1 MMSEKKEQDRLNELL
16 REALQDE
23 AFTPSPMLNRQLL
36 SKAEMEE
43 HHMKNRAHHTKL
55 PRTAAAAIACCIV
68 LGGTGTAIA
77 AHRYLTAGEISD
89 SVSENHRLADAFES
103 IRAIA
108 VNETQ
113 RSGDYAFTLLGL
125 VSGSD
130 LEPYVPEENAD
141 ALSEKQ
147 TYAAVAIERID
158 GGAMP
163 EDSFCVSPLIGG
175 VDFAIANN
183 GTMNTTLTWF
193 TQDNVTYELMAC
205 DDLEIFAD
213 RGVWLS
219 VTDHF
224 GAETQAYD
232 MDAATGAYS
241 KNADYDGI
249 AALFELPLD
258 TAKADHEAADAYINA
273 LTAAQSDESTTA
285 DTADDTDTDGHPIWI
300 TDLVGKLDET
310 NINDYFTRQPEYS
323 LTATPDENGW
333 IDFGSV
339 YIEAEDLTY
348 TGSSGTID
356 LMIEPDDDFIVTGFS
371 YGDDPEKDLQ
381 VNTLTRNDDG
391 SFTEDQYIIR

>member
-23 AFTPSPMLNRQLL
+23 AFTPSPALNRQLL

-43 HHMKNRAHHTKL
+43 NHMKKRANTRL
-55 PRTAAAAIACCIV
+55 PRAAAAAIACCIV

-89 SVSENHRLADAFES
+89 HVSDNSRLADAFES

-113 RSGDYAFTLLGL
+113 RSGEYAFTLFGL

-130 LEPYVPEENAD
+130 LAPYVPDEQAD
-141 ALSEKQ
+141 SLSEKR
-147 TYAAVAIERID
+147 TYAAVAIERLD

-163 EDSFCVSPLIGG
+163 ENSFCVSPLIGG
-175 VDFAIANN
+175 VDFMTANN
-183 GTMNTTLTWF
+183 GTMDTSLIWF
-193 TQDNVTYELMAC
+193 TQDDVTYELMAC

-219 VTDHF
+219 VVDQF
-224 GAETQAYD
+224 GAETRAYE
-232 MDAATGAYS
+232 MDASTGAYS
-241 KNADYDGI
+241 KKADYDGI
-249 AALFELPLD
+249 AALFKLPLD
-258 TAKADHEAADAYINA
+258 PAKADQNAADTYLAA
-273 LTAAQSDESTTA
+273 LTAAQADDAA
-285 DTADDTDTDGHPIWI
+285 DTEGTTGDTDADGHPAWI
-300 TDLVGKLDET
+300 TDLVSKLDET

-323 LTATPDENGW
+323 LTATPDANGW

-339 YIEAEDLTY
+339 YIESEDLTY

-356 LMIEPDDDFIVTGFS
+356 LMIEPDDDFTVTGFS

-381 VNTLTRNDDG
+381 INTLTRNADG
-391 SFTEDQYIIR
+391 SFTEDQYNIK